1 MKKLLAI
8 LMIAASVAFFT
19 SCSNMS
25 ETESTTSDSLSVE
38 GNTVMTAPAAS
49 GFIDPVTGVAVT
61 RDEATG
67 FYINA
72 SGEPV
77 EFYVDAMTMDTF
89 YGKTGQNVNN
99 AIIHDGDD
107 WRLDEAKIKVDG
119 DEIKI
124 KNADGSKTKIEDDE
138 IKIKDANGKAKMDG
152 DETKIK
158 TGDTK
163 IKSSAEGTKVKED

>member
-19 SCSNMS
+19 SCSNTS
-25 ETESTTSDSLSVE
+25 ETESTTSDSLSVD

-49 GFIDPVTGVAVT
+49 SYIDPVTGATVT

-77 EFYVDAMTMDTF
+77 EFYVDATTMDTF
-89 YGKTGQNVNN
+89 YGKTGVNVNN

-107 WRLDEAKIKVDG
+107 WRLDEAKIKVDD